1 MTQKFN
7 YIIGDIHGCYDE
19 LVKLEEK
26 IKEHSIKNKI
36 SPFIISVGDL
46 IDRGNKS
53 KDVLEYFINGSKNKT
68 HLALMGNHELLMIQ
82 AIKEFA
88 SSNFDDIYYPDWLYS
103 YQKNFKEK
111 RGVSILTSW
120 DSYRL
125 STKNVWLNQGGKTTL
140 ESFNCNSFD
149 CSTWKISKE
158 IIEYLINLDFYYES
172 DNFIVTHALPYPED
186 LELFK
191 SIPKE
196 NYDSI
201 EFRNA
206 GHSMVWNRIMPES
219 IICEN
224 KIHISGH
231 TPLEKAHKSTKANAI
246 QIDTSCVF
254 GGKLTAYCV
263 ETNELISVKA
273 NKTYFQI

>member
-1 MTQKFN
+1 MKEKFN

-19 LVKLEEK
+19 LIKLEDK
-26 IKEHSIKNKI
+26 IKEHSEKNNI

-53 KDVLEYFINGSKNKT
+53 KDVLEHFFNGNKNKT

-88 SSNFDDIYYPDWLYS
+88 SSNFDGIYYPDWLYS

-140 ESFNCNSFD
+140 ESCRMKNTI
-149 CSTWKISKE
+149 ST
-158 IIEYLINLDFYYES
+158 L
-172 DNFIVTHALPYPED
+172 
-186 LELFK
+186 
-191 SIPKE
+191 
-196 NYDSI
+196 
-201 EFRNA
+201 
-206 GHSMVWNRIMPES
+206 
-219 IICEN
+219 
-224 KIHISGH
+224 
-231 TPLEKAHKSTKANAI
+231 
-246 QIDTSCVF
+246 Q
-254 GGKLTAYCV
+254 
-263 ETNELISVKA
+263 
-273 NKTYFQI
+273 KTC